1 MLKIHGKQTQI
12 VDYIEIKKLKN
23 AIMPLA
29 TTVKYVTLRML
40 LCHDVFLI
48 IAKTELKWLLQRIA
62 LQKRTFLDIIQINI
76 H

>member
-29 TTVKYVTLRML
+29 TTVKYVTLRIL

-48 IAKTELKWLLQRIA
+48 IAKTELK
-62 LQKRTFLDIIQINI
+62 
-76 H
+76 